1 MSISN
6 KDYFNKL
13 TSKAEKSLEGI
24 DADCYMKNLRDDSS
38 DKEEAEELQ
47 KAIENLKKAM
57 KDAYNK
63 TIEDRYESNNI

>member
-6 KDYFNKL
+6 KNYLNKL
-13 TSKAEKSLEGI
+13 TIKAEKSWGGI
-24 DADCYMKNLRDDSS
+24 DEDCYMKNLRDDSS
-38 DKEEAEELQ
+38 DKEDAEELQ

-63 TIEDRYESNNI
+63 TMEERI

>member
-6 KDYFNKL
+6 KDYLNKL
-13 TSKAEKSLEGI
+13 AAKAEKSWGGVGE
-24 DADCYMKNLRDDSS
+24 DYYMKNLRDDSP

-63 TIEDRYESNNI
+63 TMEE

>member
-6 KDYFNKL
+6 KGYLNEL
-13 TSKAEKSLEGI
+13 IAKAEKSWGGVGV
-24 DADCYMKNLRDDSS
+24 DSDMSDLRDDLS
-38 DKEEAEELQ
+38 DKEVAEKKQ
-47 KAIENLKKAM
+47 KSIENLKKAM